1 MASFQVRIEDIIG
14 DIPNLGDDTAGD
26 TQQAITDAL
35 TDATANI
42 IDIVTP
48 ELLWMMATESTGVS
62 SNPLATSP
70 ITTSKIIKVERQ
82 NDDAVHGAYV
92 ACSSMSPFLLS
103 QIQDPSSIHYPSKE
117 SPVWAWD
124 NETIYVYP
132 EPASGNLARY
142 VYISYPPVTYDD
154 TSVDSPFPS
163 ELDQVVVLGAC
174 VKLKQR
180 QIAFFIDDE
189 DPENVQ
195 ANKVQLDD
203 LLARYKDALAP
214 YVAQQPEA

>member
-1 MASFQVRIEDIIG
+1 MADFKTRIEDIIG
-14 DIPNLGDDTAGD
+14 EIQSLGDDTSSD
-26 TQQAITDAL
+26 TNQAITDAL

-42 IDIVTP
+42 IDVVNP
-48 ELLWMMATESTGVS
+48 DLLWMMGTESTPVT
-62 SNPLATSP
+62 SNPLASSP
-70 ITTSKIIKVERQ
+70 IVTSKIIKVERQ
-82 NDDAVHGAYV
+82 NGDDVHGAYV
-92 ACSSMSPFLLS
+92 SCTNVAPFLLS
-103 QIQDPSSIHYPSKE
+103 QIQDPNSIYYPSKE
-117 SPVWAWD
+117 SPLWVWD
-124 NETIYVYP
+124 NETIYVFP
-132 EPASGNLARY
+132 TPSESNGARY
-142 VYISYPPVTYDD
+142 VYIAYPAVTHDD

-195 ANKVQLDD
+195 ANKIQLDD

-214 YVAQQPEA
+214 YVAQVPVE